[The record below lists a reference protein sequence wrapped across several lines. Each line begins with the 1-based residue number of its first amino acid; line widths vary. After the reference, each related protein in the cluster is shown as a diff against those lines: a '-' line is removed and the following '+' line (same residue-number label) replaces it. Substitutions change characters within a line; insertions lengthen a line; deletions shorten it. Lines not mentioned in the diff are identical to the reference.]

1 MPKKKE
7 AGKSTDNGKGKGK
20 ASASPSSTQA
30 QSARDIGATFLG
42 ADDDDAGS
50 DLTVEGVEMFFFN
63 SFCSLCARVWDT
75 TDKTHAHAAHAAHAR
90 LEPAIA
96 QQWSRAHMIH
106 NGSSLFMIGTA

>member
-50 DLTVEGVEMFFFN
+50 DLTVEGVEMFFFLTV
-63 SFCSLCARVWDT
+63 SALCVLVCGTRQT
-75 TDKTHAHAAHAAHAR
+75 KRTHTRHTQHTH
-90 LEPAIA
+90 
-96 QQWSRAHMIH
+96 
-106 NGSSLFMIGTA
+106 G